1 MSGLLADLYSAG
13 DRMKRKLGGL
23 LSNPLETIALGST
36 RMAEDTNAL
45 TRLVSEAGYMPNT
58 VNRSDQSVLVSEKQ
72 KALARAL
79 LADKGAEMGMAAA
92 TVWHGS
98 PHKFDKFDS
107 SKIGTGEGAQAYGH
121 GLYLAESP
129 DVAKQYAAEVSAA
142 KRKIADRSGLF
153 VNGQRLD
160 MSDPSALLYAEI
172 ADKGAQQAIAER
184 MSAIEK
190 LIQQKGADYPLVKIK
205 QKGLEQFKAL
215 AAKGGDVKRI
225 TDVDV
230 FQPSPQVYKV
240 DLPDNAIARMLDWD
254 KPLADQSAYVAGQLE
269 RAGMYDPLSRMSHGT
284 LWHDISAH
292 ISNKRGSITKNLKR
306 DQAAAAEAMREIGI
320 PGIRYLDRGSRGAGQ
335 GTSNYVIFPQNEG
348 LLTILERNGVPIK

>member
-23 LSNPLETIALGST
+23 LSNPLETVALGSQ
-36 RMAEDTNAL
+36 RMAEDVNAL
-45 TRLVSEAGYMPNT
+45 TRLASEAGYMPNT
-58 VNRSDQSVLVSEKQ
+58 VNRADQSVLVSERQ

-142 KRKIADRSGLF
+142 KRKITDRSGLF
-153 VNGQRLD
+153 VNGQRID

-172 ADKGAQQAIAER
+172 ADKGAKQAIAER

-254 KPLADQSAYVAGQLE
+254 KPISEQPQAVRDALAKLPKGWATRSGGQRQFIDPAMSRKTGGGLLEELQMLRRGQPEELLKQAGV
-269 RAGMYDPLSRMSHGT
+269 
-284 LWHDISAH
+284 
-292 ISNKRGSITKNLKR
+292 
-306 DQAAAAEAMREIGI
+306 
-320 PGIRYLDRGSRGAGQ
+320 PGIRYLDGGSRGAGQ
-335 GTSNYVIFPQNEG
+335 GTSNYVVFPGEESILQ
-348 LLTILERNGVPIK
+348 ILERNGVPIK